1 MFSKAYS
8 GNTRLL
14 SAWLVLVSTLLV
26 AALFGPALSAGARD
40 TDSAKVLEFDTMAP
54 VSGLF
59 VGPANPIRGFAGGGA
74 PWVIASGSGELS
86 AGGALE
92 VRVRG
97 LVLERTGANPFN
109 QFAVFVSCLTNAAP
123 QQGTPV
129 FAGAKAGRRFT
140 TPITEAFTGSRA
152 KSRSRRWTYRRIRG
166 RVAETSSDTRARGP
180 DWRARA
186 TALSIEALAPRYRG
200 LIRQRLLP

>member
-129 FAGAKAGRRFT
+129 FAGLFPA
-140 TPITEAFTGSRA
+140 TPTGDME
-152 KSRSRRWTYRRIRG
+152 
-166 RVAETSSDTRARGP
+166 AETHITLPRPCVAPIVFVTSPGTSPASAR
-180 DWRARA
+180 WFAA
-186 TALSIEALAPRYRG
+186 TGVGS
-200 LIRQRLLP
+200 